1 MWCKAHRNW
10 TVDQWKWVLWSDE
23 SRFTLYGSD
32 GRVWVWRL
40 PGERLLPECIVPTVK
55 FGGGGIM
62 IWGCFSWYGLGP
74 LVPIHD
80 EHPYPLTYLSQNYND
95 YRRAEKLHHQKKQ
108 RKTQIHLKYL
118 FTPLNMDKFLRRK
131 DSSSRTDDED
141 PPTSVTKNLKKV
153 VKRKYDEDYIKY
165 EFSWCGDETSPR
177 PQCIIC
183 GDQLSN
189 ESMVPSKLKRHLYS
203 NHPSCANKDK
213 QYFKRCLEQNKKQKK
228 FMKSAVTVSEK
239 ALEASYHVSKLIA
252 RQKKPHT
259 LGESLIK
266 PACMEIVRLML
277 GPNEAEEVNKI
288 PLSADTVK
296 RHICD
301 MSSDILET
309 LIKKL
314 LSAEKFALQID
325 ETPDIKNKAQ
335 LIAIV
340 RFVDEGFIKEHYLF
354 CKEVPE
360 RTTGKEIFRVTDDFF
375 KICNIQWSN
384 CIAVCTDGAAAMTGS
399 KKGQALKTT
408 CGQQTTD

>member
-1 MWCKAHRNW
+1 
-10 TVDQWKWVLWSDE
+10 
-23 SRFTLYGSD
+23 
-32 GRVWVWRL
+32 
-40 PGERLLPECIVPTVK
+40 
-55 FGGGGIM
+55 
-62 IWGCFSWYGLGP
+62 
-74 LVPIHD
+74 
-80 EHPYPLTYLSQNYND
+80 
-95 YRRAEKLHHQKKQ
+95 
-108 RKTQIHLKYL
+108 
-118 FTPLNMDKFLRRK
+118 MDKFLRRK
-131 DSSSRTDDED
+131 DSSSRTDDEE
-141 PPTSVTKNLKKV
+141 PSTSVTKNLKKV

-165 EFSWCGDETSPR
+165 GFSWCGDETAPR

-203 NHPSCANKDK
+203 SHPSCANKDK

-239 ALEASYHVSKLIA
+239 ALEASYHVAKLIA

-259 LGESLIK
+259 VGETLIK

-277 GPNEAEEVNKI
+277 GPNEVKEVNKVS
-288 PLSADTVK
+288 LSADTVK
-296 RHICD
+296 RRIHD
-301 MSSDILET
+301 MSSDILGT

-325 ETPDIKNKAQ
+325 ETTDIKNKAQ

-340 RFVDEGFIKEHYLF
+340 RFVDEDFIKEHYLF

-360 RTTGKEIFRVTDDFF
+360 RTTGEEIFRVTDDFF

-399 KKGQALKTT
+399 KKGFVSCVKQKNPTVQFTHCCIHREALMVKNLPEELLNTMNECIKIINLIKSRAINSRIFGLLCAEMGAEYESLLFYT
-408 CGQQTTD
+408 EIRWLSRGKVLARLFELRHEVREFLLTQNMLEICQHLDDDYWIAKLAYMADIFEHLNELI